1 MSADTLRILL
11 LADSHLGL
19 DLPVSPRIERRRRG
33 HDFLANYARALA
45 PALNGEVDIVVHGGD
60 VFDRGNVPASVAH
73 QALVPLVAIAARGVP
88 VFIVPGNHE
97 RARIPHA
104 HMLQHPNVHVF
115 ERARTHAIDVRG
127 ARVAL
132 SGFPYERRDV
142 RTRFGTLL
150 EQTQWR
156 DVPADVRIACVHH
169 CVEGATVGPAEFTFT
184 TAPDVIRIR
193 DIPRAFAALFS
204 GHIHRHQVLTT
215 DLRGAAVPVPVLYP
229 GSIERTALA
238 EKDETKG
245 YLIVHVPMSGQACT
259 DWEFHPL
266 PARPMLVRELTCRD
280 ASDHAFETQLR
291 ALLHTL
297 PADAVLTVRV
307 HGEGAGEMLR
317 RMTAARRRALVPA
330 TMNVD
335 IRAADGSD
343 RGPFVRYARRQQT
356 ARARPA
362 EAELDLWSSG

>member
-1 MSADTLRILL
+1 MTPDTLRILF

-33 HDFLANYARALA
+33 HDFLANYGRALA
-45 PALNGEVDIVVHGGD
+45 PALHGEVDIVVHGGD
-60 VFDRGNVPASVAH
+60 VFDRANVAASVAH

-104 HMLQHPNVHVF
+104 HMLQHANVHVF
-115 ERARTHAIDVRG
+115 DRARTYAVDVRG
-127 ARVAL
+127 VRIAL

-142 RTRFGTLL
+142 RTRFGALL
-150 EQTQWR
+150 GETQWR
-156 DVPADVRIACVHH
+156 DVPAAVRIVCVHH
-169 CVEGATVGPAEFTFT
+169 CVEGATVGPADFTFT

-193 DIPRAFAALFS
+193 DIPREFAALFS
-204 GHIHRHQVLTT
+204 GHIHRHQVLTK

-245 YLIVHVPMSGQACT
+245 YLIVHVPLTG
-259 DWEFHPL
+259 DGRIEWEFHRL
-266 PARPMLVRELTCRD
+266 PARPMLVRELTCND
-280 ASDHAFETQLR
+280 AGDHAFETQLR
-291 ALLHTL
+291 ALLQTM

-307 HGEGAGEMLR
+307 HGERAGEVLR

-343 RGPFVRYARRQQT
+343 RVPFVRYARRQ
-356 ARARPA
+356 AAHSPRVS
-362 EAELDLWSSG
+362 EELDLWGG